1 MSSNASLSVALLLV
15 VAVLLV
21 VMPWVRRRYPKT
33 WWYLVSFPV
42 LWVRIRFTW
51 RQLAWECDLAVT
63 RKRAHAMI
71 GGILIKGKELDP
83 IVPRLTTAWPRPY
96 SMTVRARMLP
106 GQTPDA
112 FVDAAEAMAHAW
124 RVHSVRVSSPARGE
138 VEFTISARDPLA
150 TVGGPSVLAR
160 RKHHGRPW
168 FRVSVTA
175 EREET
180 PGAVAAAK
188 VLRIPVGL
196 RDDGQP
202 WVLDLRLLPHWLI
215 TGATQSGKSTLI
227 NAAVVE
233 LATRDVALVGIDL
246 KGGMELGHHTARLS
260 ALATNR
266 PAAVRVLGYLVDV
279 VLERTVQCRLAQV
292 RSVWDLPVQ
301 IRPVPIV
308 LLVDELAELC
318 MAADPRD
325 KADALACS
333 TNLVRLAQLGASLGV
348 HLLVAGQRV
357 GSDLGPGV
365 TMLRSQ
371 LGGRVCHRVTDP
383 ETAKMTLG
391 DKFPDAVIAAQ
402 GISPLERGVAV
413 TTTNEG
419 GWMRA
424 RSANIGAEQAQR
436 ITTDYARC
444 RVLLPGL
451 SDVDLSG
458 GDATCR

>member
-1 MSSNASLSVALLLV
+1 MSSKSALSVVALLV

-21 VMPWVRRRYPKT
+21 AAPMVRERYPRA
-33 WWYLVSFPV
+33 WWYAVSFPI

-71 GGILIKGKELDP
+71 GGILVKGKELDP
-83 IVPRLTTAWPRPY
+83 VVPRLHVGWPRPF
-96 SMTVRARMLP
+96 SVTMRARMLP
-106 GQTPDA
+106 GQTPDE
-112 FVDAAEAMAHAW
+112 FVDAAEAMSHAW

-150 TVGGPSVLAR
+150 NITAPGALAR

-168 FRVSVTA
+168 FGVSVSA
-175 EREET
+175 ELEET
-180 PGAVAAAK
+180 PGAADAAK
-188 VLRIPVGL
+188 LLRVFVGL
-196 RDDGQP
+196 LEDGSP

-215 TGATQSGKSTLI
+215 TGATQSGKSTLM

-233 LATRDVALVGIDL
+233 LAPRPVALVGIDL
-246 KGGMELGHHTARLS
+246 KGGMELGNYTARLS
-260 ALATNR
+260 ALATDR
-266 PAAVRVLGYLVDV
+266 PAAVRLLGHLVDV
-279 VLERTVQCRLAQV
+279 VLERTVQCRVAQV
-292 RSVWDLPVQ
+292 RSIWDLPEQ

-308 LLVDELAELC
+308 VLVDELAELYL
-318 MAADPRD
+318 ATDPKG

-333 TNLVRLAQLGASLGV
+333 TNLVRLAQLGATLGV

-365 TMLRSQ
+365 TMLRAQ
-371 LGGRVCHRVTDP
+371 LGGRICHRVTDP
-383 ETAKMTLG
+383 ETVKMTLG

-402 GISPLERGVAV
+402 SIGPLERGVAI

-436 ITTDYARC
+436 ITTDYAHQ
-444 RVLLPGL
+444 RVWLPGL
-451 SDVDLSG
+451 SDFDRPG
-458 GDATCR
+458 GKTS